1 MNLISCKNLTVNYDK
16 EAAVENLSFSVSFK
30 DYIFILG
37 ENGSGKSTLLKTILN
52 LKKKSKGE
60 IFFENLKRNEIG
72 YLPQRITL
80 KKDFP
85 STVFEIVLSGF
96 VSCCSLFYSK
106 KQKLKVLQILKSLKL
121 ENIKNVSFKE
131 LSKGQQQKVLLA
143 RALCATKKVL
153 FLDEPCANLDPV
165 FTKEFYS
172 LIKKLNEEKNV
183 AIVMVSHDIEAAILN
198 AKKILHIKKKVLF
211 FGEIQDYLKSEFAKV
226 FLRK

>member
-1 MNLISCKNLTVNYDK
+1 MNLISCKNLTVNYEK
-16 EAAVENLSFSVSFK
+16 EAAIENLSFSVSFK

-52 LKKKSKGE
+52 LKKKSSGE

-72 YLPQRITL
+72 YLPQKLDL
-80 KKDFP
+80 KKEFP
-85 STVFEIVLSGF
+85 ATVFEIVLSGF
-96 VSCCSLFYSK
+96 VSCCSFFYVK
-106 KQKLKVLQILKSLKL
+106 KQKQKVLQILKNLKL
-121 ENIKNVSFKE
+121 EHFKDVSFKE

-165 FTKEFYS
+165 FAKEFYF

-183 AIVMVSHDIEAAILN
+183 AIVMVSHDVEAAILN
-198 AKKILHIKKKVLF
+198 AKKILHIKKRVLF
-211 FGEIQDYLKSEFAKV
+211 FGEVKDYLKSEVAKT
-226 FLRK
+226 FLGK